1 MAAPAETKWVVR
13 LYPPPGSDVDSL
25 LKLPFSLDV
34 WQRDAGALVVAASEA
49 TLAELERRKLA
60 RVDRIST
67 VADFLRRS
75 DETGRD

>member
-1 MAAPAETKWVVR
+1 LAAAETKWVVR
-13 LYPPPGSDVDSL
+13 LHPPPGHDVDSL

-49 TLAELERRKLA
+49 VLNELERRKLA

-67 VADFLRRS
+67 VADYQRRAEEA
-75 DETGRD
+75 DNN

>member
-1 MAAPAETKWVVR
+1 LAAAAETKWVVR
-13 LYPPPGSDVDSL
+13 LHPPPGHDVDSL

-49 TLAELERRKLA
+49 TLDELERRKLA

-67 VADFLRRS
+67 VTDFLRRS
-75 DETGRD
+75 DETGRN

>member
-1 MAAPAETKWVVR
+1 MAAAETKWVVR
-13 LYPPPGSDVDSL
+13 LHPPPGHDVDSL

-49 TLAELERRKLA
+49 TLNELERRKLA

-67 VADFLRRS
+67 VADYQRRAEEA
-75 DETGRD
+75 DNN